1 MIDLNPLLVLH
12 EMKISSPTKYN
23 TTRKTNKR
31 PQKVKYKRFVR
42 GPIPL
47 GWISRVARLSDKSL
61 HVGIAIW
68 YLRYITES
76 KTVKLTPKTLDIFN
90 VSRWTARRNLLLMEE
105 IGLVT
110 VDSHTGR
117 SPVVTIIDTEDIGGG
132 KIPHTASEDTH
143 TPYNCVSAMCGVNSE
158 NAEESNV

>member
-1 MIDLNPLLVLH
+1 MIDLNPPLVLH
-12 EMKISSPTKYN
+12 EMKISSPTKYS
-23 TTRKTNKR
+23 TTRETTKR

-47 GWISRVARLSDKSL
+47 EWLSRVARLSDKSL
-61 HVGIAIW
+61 HVGIALW
-68 YLRYITES
+68 YLRYLTES
-76 KTVKLTPKTLDIFN
+76 KTVKLTKKTLDIFN

-117 SPVVTIIDTEDIGGG
+117 SPVVTIIDTEDIDGA
-132 KIPHTASEDTH
+132 KIPHTTTEDVR
-143 TPYNCVSAMCGVNSE
+143 TPYNCVPAACSVNTENGGV
-158 NAEESNV
+158 SNV